1 MRTDTE
7 ARSAAA
13 TPTAAAHTVGTTACF
28 FVKDRL
34 YGFPLPGGGTGSDP
48 SIPAPFL
55 AELKARCPP
64 GDFNTRLPLDRGSGG
79 AFDDSILRNI
89 RSGLAVIASDA
100 ALNAGNATRALV
112 DAYLGPA
119 AGSFQ
124 GDFAAAM
131 VRMGSIGAI
140 TDDDAGE
147 VRDVCSAFNT
157 N

>member
-1 MRTDTE
+1 
-7 ARSAAA
+7 
-13 TPTAAAHTVGTTACF
+13 
-28 FVKDRL
+28 
-34 YGFPLPGGGTGSDP
+34 
-48 SIPAPFL
+48 
-55 AELKARCPP
+55 
-64 GDFNTRLPLDRGSGG
+64 
-79 AFDDSILRNI
+79 
-89 RSGLAVIASDA
+89 VIASDA
-100 ALNAGNATRALV
+100 ALAGSNATRALV

-140 TDDDAGE
+140 TGDGDGDGGE